1 MRMIKVLFGVIIVL
15 CIVYI
20 LVGYLPSAAPAIKA
34 GSLDTSFNSPNGFIL
49 FNNAAN
55 NKDRGVELVIQDDG
69 KIIALGY
76 SNNSINEDVL
86 LARFNT
92 DGSLDASFGKGGFI
106 LYDGGGN
113 DRGLG
118 LALQNDGKIVASGY
132 TYAGSQRDVLVLRY
146 NANGTPDR
154 TFGTGGVVTYSSP
167 GSGTDIGFGVA
178 IQTDGGIIVVGET
191 SNRTNQDALVL
202 RYTTTGSLDNKF
214 GTRGVVMYGGAGMD
228 RGFATTIQQDKK
240 IIVAGSSVVKNK
252 DDVLVFRLNPDGT
265 MDGTFG
271 SGGTVM
277 YSGSGDNSDYG
288 NCVSLQSDNKIVVSG
303 AVSEGSAFDVFLLR
317 YNQNGTPD
325 ITFGNNGVAVY
336 GDAGE
341 KNDYGYAHVIQRDG
355 RIVITGFTRNGANDD
370 VLLVRFDPTGQPDKT
385 FGNGGMV
392 TWNGQGNNMDYGQG
406 IALQSDGKIAIIGF
420 SHNGVNEDML
430 LMRFMQ

>member
-1 MRMIKVLFGVIIVL
+1 MRMIKVLLGLIIVL
-15 CIVYI
+15 FIVCI
-20 LVGYLPSAAPAIKA
+20 LVVYHPSVTPAIKS
-34 GSLDTSFNSPNGFIL
+34 GSLDTSFNSPNGFVQ

-55 NKDRGVELVIQDDG
+55 NKDRGVELAIQDDG

-86 LARFNT
+86 LARYTT
-92 DGSLDASFGKGGFI
+92 DGNLDSGFGKGGFV

-118 LALQNDGKIVASGY
+118 LALQNDGKIITSGY

-154 TFGTGGVVTYSSP
+154 TFGTDGVVTYSSP

-178 IQTDGGIIVVGET
+178 IPADGGIIVVGET
-191 SNRTNQDALVL
+191 SNQTNQNALVL
-202 RYTTTGSLDNKF
+202 RYTTTGSPDNKF
-214 GTRGVVMYGGAGMD
+214 GDKGVVKYGGAGMD

-240 IIVAGSSVVKNK
+240 IIVVGSSVVKNK
-252 DDVLVFRLNPDGT
+252 DDVLVLRLNPDGT
-265 MDGTFG
+265 MDETFG

-288 NCVSLQSDNKIVVSG
+288 NCVSLQSDDKIVVSG
-303 AVSEGSAFDVFLLR
+303 AVSEGRSFDVLLLR
-317 YNQNGTPD
+317 YNKDGTPD

-341 KNDYGYAHVIQRDG
+341 KNDYGYAHSIQRDG
-355 RIVITGFTRNGANDD
+355 RIVITGFTRNSANDD
-370 VLLVRFDPTGQPDKT
+370 VMLVRFDPTGKPDKT
-385 FGNGGMV
+385 FGTGGLV

-420 SHNGVNEDML
+420 SHNGADEDML